1 MANVF
6 PHTCALV
13 KYETVHIKKTESV
26 AMRMRQKHQNSSY
39 LYRGL
44 KWSLNQCKQSW
55 KKMPTIINFFF
66 YSLKLLS
73 GRDRESFIINFACPA
88 KWNEI
93 YLTTGS
99 LFRKFNWTPS
109 CIIYIFSEMWKMSNG
124 TWVFVLLKSI
134 LHNHCWGSS
143 DYGPFVY
150 KLHNNAIW
158 M

>member
-6 PHTCALV
+6 PHMCTS
-13 KYETVHIKKTESV
+13 EIRNSIHIKKTKSV

-55 KKMPTIINFFF
+55 KKTPTIINFSFNSLNLMLSIIF
-66 YSLKLLS
+66 YWV
-73 GRDRESFIINFACPA
+73 GERESFIINFACPA

-99 LFRKFNWTPS
+99 FLRKFNWTPS
-109 CIIYIFSEMWKMSNG
+109 CIIYIFSEMWKMSLI
-124 TWVFVLLKSI
+124 LLRNMSF
-134 LHNHCWGSS
+134 CSS
-143 DYGPFVY
+143 QKHP
-150 KLHNNAIW
+150 A
-158 M
+158 